1 MERAAAGREHAEPRD
16 GVEQRRDRRER
27 LLEVLEVVQHEQ
39 PGLRP
44 EPLGDRLDR
53 PLVLALLDPER
64 RCDRR
69 EHALRVGHRREVDER
84 RTAERRRR
92 GQGKR
97 RLAGA
102 ARAGE
107 RHEPRVVAAD
117 ERRHRRQL
125 PCAPDEHRLGHGAR
139 RRLGHAGRG
148 EGRIV
153 L

>member
-1 MERAAAGREHAEPRD
+1 MIPRSASAASGTSSGGTRYSRSGAHVERAAAGREHAGPRD
-16 GVEQRRDRRER
+16 GVEQRRDRREG

-84 RTAERRRR
+84 RTAERRPPRPRAQASSCRCRR
-92 GQGKR
+92 GR
-97 RLAGA
+97 
-102 ARAGE
+102 
-107 RHEPRVVAAD
+107 
-117 ERRHRRQL
+117 
-125 PCAPDEHRLGHGAR
+125 
-139 RRLGHAGRG
+139 
-148 EGRIV
+148 
-153 L
+153 